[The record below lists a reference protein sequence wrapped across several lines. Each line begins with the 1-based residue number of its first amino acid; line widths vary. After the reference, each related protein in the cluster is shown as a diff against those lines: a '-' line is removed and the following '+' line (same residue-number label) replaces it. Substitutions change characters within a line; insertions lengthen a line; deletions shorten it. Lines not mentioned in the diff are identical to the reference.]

1 MHFAEEITGG
11 VSLASR
17 TPRLRVNLT
26 GQVCVLVG
34 RCFLEL
40 GERCPV
46 FLNRLTDDLNCLSRF
61 LLEVFLVSGLRL
73 ELGLVVFLVVHFHEA
88 AEPLLR
94 GDAALAVDQ
103 IDPDVDIAGLDAL
116 GRQTCLLFHADLIG
130 RSEGGANLL
139 GQITVRM

>member
-26 GQVCVLVG
+26 GQVSVLVG
-34 RCFLEL
+34 RFFLDL
-40 GERCPV
+40 GECCPV

-61 LLEVFLVSGLRL
+61 LLIVFLVSGLRL
-73 ELGLVVFLVVHFHEA
+73 ELGLVVFLVVHLHEA

-103 IDPDVDIAGLDAL
+103 IHPDVDIAGLDAF
-116 GRQTCLLFHADLIG
+116 GRQPCRLFQADLIG
-130 RSEGGANLL
+130 RSEG
-139 GQITVRM
+139 